1 MAQGYTDTFLAKL
14 QQSRCLDLELDPLTL
29 PRVIY
34 YRIVF
39 PDLVDFEHS
48 LLAAIRRLW
57 ACGGDF
63 ELSRIIRLLQV

>member
-34 YRIVF
+34 CSIVF
-39 PDLVDFEHS
+39 LDLVDFEHS
-48 LLAAIRRLW
+48 LLTT
-57 ACGGDF
+57 
-63 ELSRIIRLLQV
+63 V